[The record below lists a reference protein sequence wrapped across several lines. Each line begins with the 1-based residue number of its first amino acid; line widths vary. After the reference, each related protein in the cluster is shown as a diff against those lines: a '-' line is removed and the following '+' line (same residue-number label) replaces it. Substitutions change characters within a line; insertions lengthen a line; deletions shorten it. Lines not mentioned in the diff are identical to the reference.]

1 MYNSRFRNFARV
13 FHMEQRDAEI
23 RRIIQDIR
31 NLKKLNKADIQYIRN
46 HASDSDKMQIIT
58 IYNDILESF
67 LAVVDMDS

>member
-1 MYNSRFRNFARV
+1 
-13 FHMEQRDAEI
+13 MEHRDAELY
-23 RRIIQDIR
+23 RIIKDIR
-31 NLKKLNKADIQYIRN
+31 NMKTLNKSDIQYIHD